1 MLGFRY
7 LLWFLVHCFLKRYI
21 YEGTIKW
28 CMVEHNHKDILV
40 TTPDSFKLP
49 KKLYN
54 SYDVITIGSGTLDVF
69 VDTDS
74 EILKKK
80 GSADELMA
88 YPLGSKLLIKKL
100 NFEIG
105 GGGTNT
111 AVSFA
116 RFGLKTGWIGS
127 IGKCDNSKNI
137 LEILHKEKIDFLGRI
152 GNGVLGYSVIL
163 DSIGHDRTILTFK
176 GENNNLDFN
185 DISSNKLKTKWF
197 YFCSMVGKS
206 FITQKKLAKFA
217 YDNKIRLA
225 FNPSSYQAKLG
236 AKVLAPIL
244 KYTNLLIL
252 NLEEARLLVGQ
263 DLEVQELIE
272 KIHKTGPHLVIITDG
287 SKGAYCSDMANI
299 FKVHPHNIKIKETTG
314 AGDAFASSFLGAF
327 IKSDDNVKLALKI
340 ALINAQS
347 VIQHY
352 GAKNILLSWNDVVSK
367 EKSKPVKI
375 TKL

>member
-1 MLGFRY
+1 MP
-7 LLWFLVHCFLKRYI
+7 KD
-21 YEGTIKW
+21 
-28 CMVEHNHKDILV
+28 NHEEILV
-40 TTPDSFKLP
+40 TKPDPLKLP
-49 KKLYN
+49 KKLYKE
-54 SYDVITIGSGTLDVF
+54 YDVITIGSGTLDVF

-80 GSADELMA
+80 GSNDELMA

-116 RFGLKTGWIGS
+116 RFGLKTGWLGS
-127 IGKCDNSKNI
+127 IGKCENSKNV
-137 LEILHKEKIDFLGRI
+137 LEILHKEGIDFLGRI

-163 DSIGHDRTILTFK
+163 DSRGHDRTILTYK
-176 GENNNLDFN
+176 GENNNLIYEDLSTN
-185 DISSNKLKTKWF
+185 LLKTKWF

-206 FITQKKLAKFA
+206 YEAQKKLAKFA
-217 YDNKIRLA
+217 FKNKIRLA

-236 AKVLAPIL
+236 AKKLAPIL
-244 KYTNLLIL
+244 KYTNLLVL
-252 NLEEARLLVGQ
+252 NLEEAQLLVGKST
-263 DLEVQELIE
+263 DIKEIIS
-272 KIHKTGPHLVIITDG
+272 KIHQTGPHIVIVTDG
-287 SKGAYCSDMANI
+287 PRGAYCSDMTNI
-299 FKVHPHNIKIKETTG
+299 FKVHAQKIKIKETTG

-327 IKSDDNVKLALKI
+327 IKTDDNIKRSLKI

-347 VIQHY
+347 VIQNY
-352 GAKNILLSWNDVVSK
+352 GAKNILLNWNLALK
-367 EKSKPVKI
+367 RETAKPVKI